1 MTLCCAKWTANT
13 ALCSTGDMASAL
25 WLHGCADCCWAHTWS
40 LSHEQHSV
48 ILSSFKLAGGLN
60 SKLASSVGGGLQCI
74 RSMDPTMQIQ
84 VFNTWVVK
92 LVCAT
97 EQLWKEWQRLIVSR
111 FRQNHLLNALNVN
124 EWTGISFQSCIEIV
138 MLHPFTAQENLCACL
153 TRSST
158 RSLMAVTPSTTT
170 RGISVVYQGRVEIS
184 GIILKKINK

>member
-25 WLHGCADCCWAHTWS
+25 WLHGCVDCCWAHTWS

-84 VFNTWVVK
+84 LFNTRVVK

-97 EQLWKEWQRLIVSR
+97 EQLWKEWQRLTVSR

-124 EWTGISFQSCIEIV
+124 TLTSSKCFLPFGTFFIHFQQQRERSGVLEWVHGVHQVWCVS
-138 MLHPFTAQENLCACL
+138 
-153 TRSST
+153 
-158 RSLMAVTPSTTT
+158 
-170 RGISVVYQGRVEIS
+170 
-184 GIILKKINK
+184 